1 MPTIWQTKKLSDIIK
16 LEYGKPLPKS
26 KRKQSGKYPVY
37 GANGI
42 KSRSD
47 VFYFNK
53 PSIIVGRKGSAG
65 ELNLTEEKFWPLDV
79 TYFVTF
85 DEKKYDLRF
94 IFYLLST
101 LNLNKLARGVKPGIN
116 RNEVYAIEVKIPN
129 TFSEQTAIVKKLNE
143 LSAHTQELDKI
154 YKRNLELLKELKKSV
169 LAKAFREE
177 L

>member
-1 MPTIWQTKKLSDIIK
+1 MKNNWQTKKLGEVIK

-26 KRKQSGKYPVY
+26 KRKSDGKYPVY

-47 VFYFNK
+47 TYFFDR

-65 ELNLTEEKFWPLDV
+65 ELNLVEGKFWPLDV

-85 DEKKYDLRF
+85 DEKKYDLKF
-94 IFYLLST
+94 LYNLLCT
-101 LNLNKLARGVKPGIN
+101 LNLSSLARGVKPGIN
-116 RNEVYAIEVKIPN
+116 RNDVYAIEIIIPDLPEQKRIVRILDEIFQKITKVKN
-129 TFSEQTAIVKKLNE
+129 ATEQKLV
-143 LSAHTQELDKI
+143 HID
-154 YKRNLELLKELKKSV
+154 ELKKAV
-169 LAKAFREE
+169 LKKAFTQS